1 MSALPP
7 VAGVIGW
14 PVAHSKSPII
24 HHFWLEKLG
33 LDGDYARFPVHP
45 DRLGAAIGALTA
57 LGLRGANITVPHKQA
72 VIPFL
77 DRLHPDAAA
86 IGAVNT
92 VVVEDGGLVG
102 YNSDAAGF
110 LEPVRRAVQERGL
123 PPGEA
128 LILGAGGAAQAIAYA
143 LAGDGFAVRVVN
155 RDPARARALVRA
167 TGGAGDGADALYDLA
182 CHSRPRLAGAGLNLL
197 VNTTTLGMVG
207 APPLAVGLDDV
218 TEGTFVYDI
227 VYVPLETPL
236 LAEARRRG
244 MPAIDGLSMLIGQ
257 AAIAFQLFY
266 GQPAPRE
273 HDAALRAL
281 LIA

>member
-33 LDGDYARFPVHP
+33 LDGDYARFPVHS
-45 DRLGAAIGALTA
+45 DRLGDAIRALLA
-57 LGLRGANITVPHKQA
+57 LGLRGANVTVPHKQA

-77 DRLHPDAAA
+77 DRLDSDAAA

-92 VVVEDGGLVG
+92 VVVEEGGLVG

-110 LEPVRRAVQERGL
+110 LEPVRRYAQERSL

-143 LAGDGFAVRVVN
+143 LAGDGFAVRAVN

-167 TGGAGDGADALYDLA
+167 VGGVGGGPDALYDLA
-182 CHSRPRLAGAGLNLL
+182 CHRSPRLGGAGLNLL
-197 VNTTTLGMVG
+197 VNTTTLGMAG
-207 APPLAVGLDDV
+207 APPLAIGLDDV
-218 TEGTFVYDI
+218 AEGTLVYDI
-227 VYVPLETPL
+227 VYAPLETPL

-244 MPAIDGLSMLIGQ
+244 LPVIDGLAMLIGQ